1 MVIVSNYLLKF
12 MTMPKIKRNLT
23 AKKATDLIIKN
34 YKPQNS
40 QDVQEALNDDEF
52 LDITI
57 TQKLKLKI
65 KLIIKL

>member
-12 MTMPKIKRNLT
+12 MTMPKIKRNL
-23 AKKATDLIIKN
+23 AAEKVADLIIEN

-57 TQKLKLKI
+57 TQRLKLKI

>member
-12 MTMPKIKRNLT
+12 MTIPKIKRNLA
-23 AKKATDLIIKN
+23 AKKAADLIIEN
-34 YKPQNS
+34 YKPQNN